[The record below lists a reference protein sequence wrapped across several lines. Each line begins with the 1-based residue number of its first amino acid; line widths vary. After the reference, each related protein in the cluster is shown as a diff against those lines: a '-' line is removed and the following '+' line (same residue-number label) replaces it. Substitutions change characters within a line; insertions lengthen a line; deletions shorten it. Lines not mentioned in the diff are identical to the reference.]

1 MKSILFIAL
10 IIFISF
16 PAETKSNYVVDFY
29 NCLLLDSDVVYNSI
43 NNLVD
48 AVLTLDPVKLITS
61 FSTIYP
67 VIAAEVVR
75 CSFTVRRR
83 ANNVVLKETKNSS
96 LSDFIKELFEFV
108 TTYITPFLKKLLL
121 ELKN

>member
-16 PAETKSNYVVDFY
+16 PAETKSNDVVDFY
-29 NCLLLDSDVVYNSI
+29 KCLLLDSDVVYNSI